1 MSYQLGPAMSSAK
14 EVPGARRCTVLCLWG
29 GIFGVQALDK
39 FREAGDKTGEAGVGG
54 LEDFPK
60 QDRLQ
65 YDKLQ

>member
-1 MSYQLGPAMSSAK
+1 M
-14 EVPGARRCTVLCLWG
+14 LCAPLCCAASG

-65 YDKLQ
+65 DDKLQ